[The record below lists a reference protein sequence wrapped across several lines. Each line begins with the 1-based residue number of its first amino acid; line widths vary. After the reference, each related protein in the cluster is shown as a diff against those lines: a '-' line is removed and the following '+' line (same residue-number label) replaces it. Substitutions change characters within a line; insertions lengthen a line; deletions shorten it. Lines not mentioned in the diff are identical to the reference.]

1 LNKAFNQIKNK
12 PAIIY
17 FIYLYEQKRTGE
29 DTKDYERKI
38 NKLRGLAGN
47 IPNFNREH
55 YEKQN
60 LKDLETYIYNNLVIY
75 LNTNSVEH
83 GCHGL
88 RKMSG
93 RVSGGKK
100 GRVSGIV

>member
-93 RVSGGKK
+93 RVLGYSWHP
-100 GRVSGIV
+100 